1 MAYTKVFAIRAR
13 LDDRVKYAVNG
24 EKTELDERIVYTA
37 DPEKTDTV
45 RFVTTLNCRPAETA
59 FAAMQKTKKKYKKM
73 GGVLGYHFIQSFVP
87 GEVTPEQAHEIGCEF
102 ARRLFGEDFE
112 VVIGTHLDKAH
123 PHNHIIVNSVSRTD
137 GHKYHS
143 SPESYYNDV
152 RGTSDALCRENDLS
166 VITPQ
171 GKGKHYAEWKAEQGG
186 KPTVRGVI
194 RADIEPRA
202 TEHIQEM
209 LNLTERLIADGKAY
223 ATPSGDVY
231 FRVRSFPGYGKLS
244 GRTPDDL
251 RSGARVVPGDEKE
264 DPLDFALWKSAK
276 PGEPY
281 WESPWG
287 KGRPGWHIECSA
299 MSEKYIP
306 LPLDIHGGGLDLIF
320 PHHEN
325 EIAQTEAALGK
336 PLANIWMHNGFVQV
350 DSEKMSKSL
359 GNFKTIRDILESYL
373 AETLRYFLAGKHYR
387 SPIDFSLDN
396 MDESERSQKRVYECL
411 REVDKALARE
421 NWKPGAA
428 PAELVEELKQQD
440 QSFMDALEDDVN
452 TAAAMGHLFNMVRIA
467 GRVLEDKKLRNSE
480 GGRDILRAFRDA
492 TAKWDTLLGL
502 FAQKPEGF
510 LASLRE
516 IRARRRGLDMNKVAG
531 LLRERQEA
539 RAAKDFARSDA
550 ARDELAALGVE
561 VRDTPEGPVWDII

>member
-1 MAYTKVFAIRAR
+1 MIRLYNTKTRTKVDFETLERGKVGMYVCGPTVYNYIHIGNARTFISFDVIRR
-13 LDDRVKYAVNG
+13 YLMWRGFDVTFVQNVTDVDDKIIGKSLEEGRSAAEVAAEY
-24 EKTELDERIVYTA
+24 TE
-37 DPEKTDTV
+37 
-45 RFVTTLNCRPAETA
+45 A
-59 FAAMQKTKKKYKKM
+59 FIEDMRAA
-73 GGVLGYHFIQSFVP
+73 GVLDP
-87 GEVTPEQAHEIGCEF
+87 
-102 ARRLFGEDFE
+102 D
-112 VVIGTHLDKAH
+112 
-123 PHNHIIVNSVSRTD
+123 
-137 GHKYHS
+137 
-143 SPESYYNDV
+143 
-152 RGTSDALCRENDLS
+152 
-166 VITPQ
+166 
-171 GKGKHYAEWKAEQGG
+171 
-186 KPTVRGVI
+186 I
-194 RADIEPRA
+194 RPKA
-202 TEHIQEM
+202 TEEIPAMIELIQE
-209 LNLTERLIADGKAY
+209 LIDGGHAYDAD
-223 ATPSGDVY
+223 GDVY
-231 FRVRSFPGYGKLS
+231 FNVRSFPAYGELS
-244 GRTPDDL
+244 GRNVDEMESGHREL
-251 RSGARVVPGDEKE
+251 RADGKGVEDRKR
-264 DPLDFALWKSAK
+264 DPLDFALWKAAK
-276 PGEPY
+276 PGEPA

-287 KGRPGWHIECSA
+287 MGRPGWHIECSA